1 MPSSLQPGSKIAI
14 VAPAG
19 RIYRNELD
27 FALDWIEKNQWEAV
41 YSDELF
47 REYNF
52 GYFYAGHD
60 EHRLKLV
67 QEALNRK
74 DIAAIWFARGGYGS
88 VRLIDQLDFS
98 YFFKMP
104 KWLIGYS
111 DVTVFHNFL
120 NNQNIP
126 TIHGVTAKRLNSI
139 YSDETYDSLKTILTG
154 NVLKYI
160 FPTSEMDIQ
169 GKARGKLVGGNL
181 SMIYSQLGS
190 NSTLSG
196 EGLILFIE
204 DWNEN
209 WYHLDRMMMGLKRS
223 GLLHRIQAMIVG
235 SFTQMD
241 TREENPNFE
250 DSFDGISNQIIE
262 SFVEPLNIPV
272 MFGFP
277 AGHIGDN
284 RALILGREVEF
295 EVGAEFIRLEYVN
308 E

>member
-1 MPSSLQPGSKIAI
+1 MPKKLSSGSKIAI

-19 RIYRNELD
+19 RIYQHELD
-27 FALDWIEKNQWEAV
+27 FALNWIEQNNWKAEF
-41 YSDELF
+41 SDELF

-52 GYFYAGHD
+52 GYFYAGQD

-67 QEALNRK
+67 QDALNRN
-74 DIAAIWFARGGYGS
+74 DIEAIWFARGGYGS

-98 YFFKMP
+98 TFIKNP

-126 TIHGVTAKRLNSI
+126 TIHGVTAKQLQAD
-139 YSDETYDSLKTILTG
+139 YTEETYNSLKSILLG
-154 NVLKYI
+154 EKIKYE
-160 FPTSEMDIQ
+160 FPVSEMDIK
-169 GKARGKLVGGNL
+169 GKAFGKLVGGNL

-190 NSTLSG
+190 SSNLLG
-196 EGLILFIE
+196 ENLILFIE

-209 WYHLDRMMMGLKRS
+209 WYHLDRMLMALKRS
-223 GLLHRIQAMIVG
+223 GLFNRVKALIVG

-241 TREENPNFE
+241 TREDNPNFE
-250 DSFDGISNQIIE
+250 NDFDGISNQIIE
-262 SFVEPLNIPV
+262 SFVDKLNIPV
-272 MFGFP
+272 MFHFP

-284 RALILGREVEF
+284 RALIFGCEVNF
-295 EVGAEFIRLEYVN
+295 EVNDEVVRLEWIK
-308 E
+308 